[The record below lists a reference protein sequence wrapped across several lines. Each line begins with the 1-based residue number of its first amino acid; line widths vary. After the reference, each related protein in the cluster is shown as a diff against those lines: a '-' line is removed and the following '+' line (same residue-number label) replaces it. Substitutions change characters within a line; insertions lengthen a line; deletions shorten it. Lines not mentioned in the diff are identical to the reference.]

1 MKNALYDNKI
11 KCNSMKNSEKEFKKL
26 KCVDA
31 LSVQYIL
38 SNVEKPTRC
47 QSCLFSVLQVS
58 CITREEESCGKT
70 QGT

>member
-1 MKNALYDNKI
+1 MLFN
-11 KCNSMKNSEKEFKKL
+11 EKFWKRVQEA

-38 SNVEKPTRC
+38 SNVEKSTRC